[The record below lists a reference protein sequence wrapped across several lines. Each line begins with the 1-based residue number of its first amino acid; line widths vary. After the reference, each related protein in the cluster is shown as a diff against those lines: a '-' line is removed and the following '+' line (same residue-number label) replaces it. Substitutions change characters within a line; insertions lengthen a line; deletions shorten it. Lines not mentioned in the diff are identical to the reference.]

1 MYSFD
6 QQATLHLNRTRFPLR
21 GTVSTTFNMGKLVPF
36 KCIEV
41 LPGDTFDINSIS
53 FLLRTTYPL
62 IKPIMGNLYMNFY
75 VVYVA
80 NRIIDDHW
88 EEIMG
93 ENKQGPW
100 ITNKTTYECP
110 KITPP
115 TGGWR
120 NETIAGQL
128 GYPTYK
134 EYDAKNRNPITGY
147 CQLWNDLFRDENL
160 MNFTHITK
168 SGDLI
173 GSNGSNYVTDAE
185 LGGELLPVCK
195 KHDVFTSLL
204 PDPQKGLDVLLP
216 LGSVAPVNLSGNVN
230 VYGDGK
236 TLGLYDGQLYGGLF
250 NSSNNNFGGPQNGY
264 GTNIGTSVSGS
275 MMRSNVGIGVSPDS
289 TKSGLTGNLNNVTAT
304 TDLSMAQSASV
315 NDWRLAVALQQM
327 LELDARGGS
336 RYIEIILNHF
346 GVRSDDA
353 RLQRAEYIGGKSIPI
368 NINQVVQ
375 VSATENTTPQ
385 GNLSGISMTFDKD
398 RYPVKSFKEHGYLYI
413 LGAVK
418 QEHTYQNGIAP
429 MFDRVKRTDFYDPIF
444 ANIGE
449 QPYYKRALDVTGD
462 SSIDNKVLGY
472 NEPWVDYKYMTSEIK
487 GQFKSNDP
495 KSLDIY
501 HLGDEF
507 SGEVTLGED
516 FIIETP
522 NNLDRCLS
530 VPSSEQDQFIIN
542 IDFDIPATRVMP
554 VHAIPGLKRL

>member
-21 GTVSTTFNMGKLVPF
+21 GTVSTTFNMGKLVPL
-36 KCIEV
+36 KCIEI
-41 LPGDTFDINSIS
+41 LPGDTFDFDDIS
-53 FLLRTTYPL
+53 FLLRTTHPL
-62 IKPIMGNLYMNFY
+62 IKPIMGNLFLNMY
-75 VVYVA
+75 VVYVPT
-80 NRIIDDHW
+80 RLLDGHW

-100 ITNKTTYECP
+100 ITNKTIYECC

-115 TGGWR
+115 SGGWK

-128 GYPTYK
+128 GYATYK
-134 EYDAKNRNPITGY
+134 NYGPVNRNPITGY

-168 SGDLI
+168 TGDLV

-216 LGSVAPVNLSGNVN
+216 LGSFAPVTTYSSNIPSELLSGNALTWLK
-230 VYGDGK
+230 GDGNPVPAGNYAVGIYSNG
-236 TLGLYDGQLYGGLF
+236 TANDTFANSGLQF
-250 NSSNNNFGGPQNGY
+250 NSIG
-264 GTNIGTSVSGS
+264 NIQ
-275 MMRSNVGIGVSPDS
+275 PA
-289 TKSGLTGNLNNVTAT
+289 NLFA
-304 TDLSMAQSASV
+304 DLSEARSASV
-315 NDWRLAVALQQM
+315 NEFRLAIALQQM
-327 LELDARGGS
+327 FELDARGGS

-375 VSATENTTPQ
+375 VSATDSTPQ

-413 LGAVK
+413 LCAVK
-418 QEHTYQNGIAP
+418 QEHTYQNGLAP
-429 MFDRVKRTDFYDPIF
+429 MFSRVKRTDFYDPIF

-449 QPYYKRALDVTGD
+449 QPYYKRSIDVTGD
-462 SSIDNKVLGY
+462 SSIDDKILGF
-472 NEPWVDYKYMTSEIK
+472 NEPWVDYKYMTNEIK

-530 VPSSEQDQFIIN
+530 VPSSEQDQFIIDV
-542 IDFDIPATRVMP
+542 DFNIPATRVMP

>member
-1 MYSFD
+1 MYSFNT
-6 QQATLHLNRTRFPLR
+6 QATLHLNRTRFPLK

-36 KCIEV
+36 KCFEI
-41 LPGDTFDINSIS
+41 LPGDTFPIENIS
-53 FLLRTTYPL
+53 FLLRTTHPL
-62 IKPIMGNLYMNFY
+62 IKPIMGNLFFNLY
-75 VVYVA
+75 VVFVP
-80 NRIIDDHW
+80 NRLVDEHW

-115 TGGWR
+115 TGGW
-120 NETIAGQL
+120 NNTGIAGQL
-128 GYPTYK
+128 GYATYK
-134 EYDAKNRNPITGY
+134 VYDAVNRNPITAY

-168 SGDLI
+168 SGDLV
-173 GSNGSNYVTDAE
+173 GTNGSNYVTDAE

-195 KHDVFTSLL
+195 KHDIFTSLL
-204 PDPQKGLDVLLP
+204 PEPQKGPDVLLP
-216 LGSVAPVNLSGNVN
+216 LGSSSPVISTGPMLLKGADGTAVQLVSDINSISNDYGNVEAYYN
-230 VYGDGK
+230 GN
-236 TLGLYDGQLYGGLF
+236 F
-250 NSSNNNFGGPQNGY
+250 ASN
-264 GTNIGTSVSGS
+264 TSLSY
-275 MMRSNVGIGVSPDS
+275 N
-289 TKSGLTGNLNNVTAT
+289 SGLSV
-304 TDLSMAQSASV
+304 DLSNATASKV
-315 NDWRLAVALQQM
+315 NDLRLAIALQQM
-327 LELDARGGS
+327 FELDARGGT

-375 VSATENTTPQ
+375 VSASADGSTPQ
-385 GNLSGISMTFDKD
+385 GNLAGISMTFDKD
-398 RYPVKSFKEHGYLYI
+398 SYGAKSFKEHGYLFI

-418 QEHTYQNGIAP
+418 QEHTYQNGLHP
-429 MFDRVKRTDFYDPIF
+429 MFNRVKRTDFYDPIF

-449 QPYYKRALDVTGD
+449 QPYYKRALDVTGV
-462 SSIDNKVLGY
+462 SAVDNKVLGY
-472 NEPWVDYKYMTSEIK
+472 NEPWVDYKYMTNEIK

-501 HLGDEF
+501 HLGDEY
-507 SGEVTLGED
+507 SGEVTLGEQ

-530 VPSSEQDQFIIN
+530 VPSTEQDQFII
-542 IDFDIPATRVMP
+542 DMDYFIPAVRVMP

>member
-1 MYSFD
+1 MYDFNR
-6 QQATLHLNRTRFPLR
+6 QATLHLNRTRFPLR

-41 LPGDTFDINSIS
+41 LPGDTFDIRDIS
-53 FLLRTTYPL
+53 FLLRTTHPL
-62 IKPIMGNLYMNFY
+62 IKPIMGNLFFNI
-75 VVYVA
+75 YVA
-80 NRIIDDHW
+80 FVPTRLIDEHW

-115 TGGWR
+115 TGGWT
-120 NETIAGQL
+120 NTGIAGQL

-134 EYDAKNRNPITGY
+134 EYSAKNRNPITAY
-147 CQLWNDLFRDENL
+147 CQIWNDLFRDENL

-168 SGDLI
+168 SGNLV
-173 GSNGSNYVTDAE
+173 GTNGTNYVTDAE

-195 KHDVFTSLL
+195 KHDIFTSLL
-204 PDPQKGLDVLLP
+204 PEPQKGPDVLLP
-216 LGSVAPVNLSGNVN
+216 LGSTAPVFTVNNAGMKLQTKSSVTSETTYDIRGYAYDNYNLNLVAGTTGSQVVPVNLEARLNEA
-230 VYGDGK
+230 
-236 TLGLYDGQLYGGLF
+236 
-250 NSSNNNFGGPQNGY
+250 SSAK
-264 GTNIGTSVSGS
+264 I
-275 MMRSNVGIGVSPDS
+275 
-289 TKSGLTGNLNNVTAT
+289 
-304 TDLSMAQSASV
+304 
-315 NDWRLAVALQQM
+315 NDIRLAISLQQM
-327 LELDARGGS
+327 LELDARGGT

-375 VSATENTTPQ
+375 QSATVDGSTPQ
-385 GNLSGISMTFDKD
+385 GNLSGISMTFDKSG
-398 RYPVKSFKEHGYLYI
+398 YSVKSFKEHGYLMI

-418 QEHTYQNGIAP
+418 QEHTYQNGMAP

-462 SSIDNKVLGY
+462 SAVDDKVLGY
-472 NEPWVDYKYMTSEIK
+472 NEPWVDYKYMTNEIK

-501 HLGDEF
+501 HLGDEY
-507 SGEVTLGED
+507 SGEVTLGEQ

-530 VPSSEQDQFIIN
+530 VPSTTQDQFV
-542 IDFDIPATRVMP
+542 IDISFDIPATRVMP
-554 VHAIPGLKRL
+554 VHSIPGLKRL

>member
-1 MYSFD
+1 MYSFNT
-6 QQATLHLNRTRFPLR
+6 QATLHLSRTRFPLK
-21 GTVSTTFNMGKLVPF
+21 GTVSTTFNMGKLVPL
-36 KCIEV
+36 KCIEI
-41 LPGDTFDINSIS
+41 LPGDTMPIENIS
-53 FLLRTTYPL
+53 FLLRTTHPL
-62 IKPIMGNLYMNFY
+62 IKPIMGNLFFNLY
-75 VVYVA
+75 VVFVP
-80 NRIIDDHW
+80 NRLVDEHW

-100 ITNKTTYECP
+100 ITNKTAYECP

-115 TGGWR
+115 TGGWT
-120 NETIAGQL
+120 NTGIAGQL
-128 GYPTYK
+128 GYSTYK
-134 EYDAKNRNPITGY
+134 EYDAVNRNQISGY

-168 SGDLI
+168 SGDLV

-195 KHDVFTSLL
+195 KHDIFTSLL
-204 PDPQKGLDVLLP
+204 PEPQKGPDVLLP
-216 LGSVAPVNLSGNVN
+216 LGSNAPVFTTSIARDVTG
-230 VYGDGK
+230 YADIIFR
-236 TLGLYDGQLYGGLF
+236 DE
-250 NSSNNNFGGPQNGY
+250 NNNTPTSNISLGM
-264 GTNIGTSVSGS
+264 GTNGKIYQEGSSGAS
-275 MMRSNVGIGVSPDS
+275 
-289 TKSGLTGNLNNVTAT
+289 LTGPAFRPANLYADLNQATA
-304 TDLSMAQSASV
+304 SSV
-315 NDWRLAVALQQM
+315 NDVRLAIALQQM
-327 LELDARGGS
+327 FELDARGGT

-375 VSATENTTPQ
+375 VSASADGSTPQ
-385 GNLSGISMTFDKD
+385 GNLAGISMTFDKD
-398 RYPVKSFKEHGYLYI
+398 SYGTKSFKEHGYLYI

-418 QEHTYQNGIAP
+418 QEHTYQNGLHP
-429 MFDRVKRTDFYDPIF
+429 MFNRVKRTDFYDPIF

-462 SSIDNKVLGY
+462 SSVDNKVLGY
-472 NEPWVDYKYMTSEIK
+472 NEPWVDYKYMTNEIK

-507 SGEVTLGED
+507 SGEVTLGEQ

-530 VPSSEQDQFIIN
+530 VPSTEQDQFIIDM
-542 IDFDIPATRVMP
+542 DFYIPAVRVMP

>member
-1 MYSFD
+1 MYSFN
-6 QQATLHLNRTRFPLR
+6 QQATLHLSRARFPLS
-21 GTVSTTFNMGKLVPF
+21 GTVTTTFNMGKLVPF

-41 LPGDTFDINSIS
+41 LPGDTFDFRSIS

-62 IKPIMGNLYMNFY
+62 IKPIMGNLYFNFY
-75 VVYVA
+75 IGFIPT
-80 NRIIDDHW
+80 RIVDEHW

-100 ITNKTTYECP
+100 ITNKSTYECP

-115 TGGWR
+115 TGGWS
-120 NETIAGQL
+120 NTGIAGQL

-134 EYDAKNRNPITGY
+134 EYSGRNRNPISAY
-147 CQLWNDLFRDENL
+147 CQMWNDLFRDENL

-168 SGDLI
+168 SGDLV
-173 GSNGSNYVTDAE
+173 GTNGTNYVTDAE

-195 KHDVFTSLL
+195 KHDIFTSLL
-204 PDPQKGLDVLLP
+204 PDPQKGPDVLLP
-216 LGSVAPVNLSGNVN
+216 LGSTAPVYGTENKIQLYIPGDSIPRNMRSAAKV
-230 VYGDGK
+230 GDGYHTPLEINSLFDSEK
-236 TLGLYDGQLYGGLF
+236 QLTFPTKERLDGV
-250 NSSNNNFGGPQNGY
+250 QNK
-264 GTNIGTSVSGS
+264 
-275 MMRSNVGIGVSPDS
+275 PF
-289 TKSGLTGNLNNVTAT
+289 LEA
-304 TDLSMAQSASV
+304 DLSLASAAKV
-315 NDWRLAVALQQM
+315 NDVRLAIALQQM
-327 LELDARGGS
+327 LELDARGGT

-353 RLQRAEYIGGKSIPI
+353 RLQRTEYVGGKSIPI

-375 VSATENTTPQ
+375 VSASGDGTTPQ
-385 GNLSGISMTFDKD
+385 GNLSGISMTFDKSG
-398 RYPVKSFKEHGYLYI
+398 YNVKSFKEHGYLLI
-413 LGAVK
+413 CGAVK
-418 QEHTYQNGIAP
+418 QEHTYQNGMHP
-429 MFDRVKRTDFYDPIF
+429 MFDRLKRTDFYDPIF

-462 SSIDNKVLGY
+462 ASIDDKVLGY
-472 NEPWVDYKYMTSEIK
+472 NEPWVDYKYMTNEIK

-507 SGEVTLGED
+507 DGEVTLGEQ

-530 VPSSEQDQFIIN
+530 VPSSEQDQFIID
-542 IDFDIPATRVMP
+542 ISFDIPVTRVMP
-554 VHAIPGLKRL
+554 VHSIPGLKRL

>member
-1 MYSFD
+1 MYSFNT
-6 QQATLHLNRTRFPLR
+6 QATLHLSRTRFPLK

-36 KCIEV
+36 KCFEI
-41 LPGDTFDINSIS
+41 LPADTFPIENIS
-53 FLLRTTYPL
+53 FLLRTTHPL
-62 IKPIMGNLYMNFY
+62 IKPIMGNLFFNLY
-75 VVYVA
+75 VVFVPT
-80 NRIIDDHW
+80 RLVDEHW

-115 TGGWR
+115 TGGW
-120 NETIAGQL
+120 NNTGIAGQL
-128 GYPTYK
+128 GLATYK
-134 EYDAKNRNPITGY
+134 EYDAVNRNPISAY

-168 SGDLI
+168 SGDLV
-173 GSNGSNYVTDAE
+173 GSNAGNYVTDAE

-195 KHDVFTSLL
+195 KHDIFTSLL
-204 PDPQKGLDVLLP
+204 PEPQKGPDVLLP
-216 LGSVAPVNLSGNVN
+216 LGTFAPVI
-230 VYGDGK
+230 GDGR
-236 TLGLYDGQLYGGLF
+236 TLGLVDGSTSSAAFGALGIKSGTQTLGVYSSIASKELGSATNNLDFGTAMYGNRAL
-250 NSSNNNFGGPQNGY
+250 
-264 GTNIGTSVSGS
+264 
-275 MMRSNVGIGVSPDS
+275 GVSTNKQS
-289 TKSGLTGNLNNVTAT
+289 SGLIADL
-304 TDLSMAQSASV
+304 TDAASAKISDV
-315 NDWRLAVALQQM
+315 RLAVALQQM
-327 LELDARGGS
+327 FELDARGGT

-375 VSATENTTPQ
+375 VSASADGSTPQ
-385 GNLSGISMTFDKD
+385 GNLAGISMTFDKD
-398 RYPVKSFKEHGYLYI
+398 SYSTKSFKEHGYLFI

-418 QEHTYQNGIAP
+418 QEHTYQNGLHP
-429 MFDRVKRTDFYDPIF
+429 MFNRLKRTDFYDPIF

-462 SSIDNKVLGY
+462 SAVDNKVLGY
-472 NEPWVDYKYMTSEIK
+472 NEPWVDYKYMTNEIK

-501 HLGDEF
+501 HLGDEY
-507 SGEVTLGED
+507 SGEVTLGEQ

-530 VPSSEQDQFIIN
+530 VPSTEQDQFIIDM
-542 IDFDIPATRVMP
+542 DFYIPAVRVMP